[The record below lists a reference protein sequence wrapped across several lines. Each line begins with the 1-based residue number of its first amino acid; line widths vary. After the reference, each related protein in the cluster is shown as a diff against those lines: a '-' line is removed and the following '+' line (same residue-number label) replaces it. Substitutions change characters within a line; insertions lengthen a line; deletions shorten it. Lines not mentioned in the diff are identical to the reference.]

1 MGEYLQTSVMVVL
14 EIVMTHNGRNRV
26 CNLAWTLATTTTT
39 LVLNNRKQVSDI
51 KIMYVK

>member
-1 MGEYLQTSVMVVL
+1 MVG
-14 EIVMTHNGRNRV
+14 IV

-39 LVLNNRKQVSDI
+39 PVLNNRKQVSDI